1 MTIRWAKDATRQ
13 LAAAHTYVAADSLD
27 AADRLLLQITQAVKQ
42 LSSHPRA
49 GREGRVKNTREL
61 VIVNTPYIVAYRIKD
76 ESTIQVLVVLHGK
89 RRWPESF

>member
-1 MTIRWAKDATRQ
+1 MTIQWAEDAVRQ
-13 LAAAHTYVAADSLD
+13 LTAAHAYVAADNPR
-27 AADRLLLQITQAVKQ
+27 AAGRLLLQITQAVKQ

-76 ESTIQVLVVLHGK
+76 ESTIQVLAVLHGK

>member
-1 MTIRWAKDATRQ
+1 MTIQWAEDAVRQ
-13 LAAAHTYVAADSLD
+13 LTAAHAYVAADNPR

-61 VIVNTPYIVAYRIKD
+61 VIVNTPYIVAYRIQD
-76 ESTIQVLVVLHGK
+76 ESTIQVLAVLHGK